1 MNVNCVIKL
10 CENTIHF
17 VCIFIVWRFFGQKS
31 WKLTEHY
38 LNFLCTWKLIF
49 PPYLLIATC
58 LHATF
63 FWATL
68 VCISIS
74 NYSSHLTKW
83 LCLKSSKTACVY
95 YVFSTCYIISRTWLM
110 IYNSFIYICT
120 PMDGIQCRGSAPPPF
135 RICVGVLET
144 KGWIHMKGN
153 QNS

>member
-1 MNVNCVIKL
+1 MEKFAKIPYILYVFSL
-10 CENTIHF
+10 SEG
-17 VCIFIVWRFFGQKS
+17 FFGQKS

-83 LCLKSSKTACVY
+83 LCLKSSKTARVY

-135 RICVGVLET
+135 AYVWVF
-144 KGWIHMKGN
+144 
-153 QNS
+153 